1 MNFYVTLPS
10 NASMQ
15 TYPENK
21 QSSFT
26 TILKNPLDLSERYE
40 VALVEMSYTHSII
53 NEVGTVIVF
62 KDNNAIFGFPISVTE
77 NTDFIQFIDLLNQE
91 IFESFLKI
99 DSSGSKNI
107 KDYNNKLPFIEGH
120 KEPGFFK
127 INVPASMKIKFSG
140 KISAILG
147 VESTY
152 DENNSKNKIF
162 PANDHHIHVI
172 DSFLIYV
179 DIVEDQVYGD
189 SMSSIIRAVIPKG
202 NKGERV
208 SILYDN
214 PHYVNLKKTSF
225 NSIHINIRDS
235 AGELIKF
242 SNLLGKVIL
251 KLHFRI
257 KK

>member
-1 MNFYVTLPS
+1 MSFYITLPS
-10 NASMQ
+10 NASEKD
-15 TYPENK
+15 YPNNTK
-21 QSSFT
+21 THFKT
-26 TILKNPLDLSERYE
+26 KLKNAKYLDGTYE

-53 NEVGTVIVF
+53 NEVGTVVVY
-62 KDNNAIFGFPISVTE
+62 KDNKAIFGFPISVTE

-99 DSSGSKNI
+99 DSTGSKNI
-107 KDYNNKLPFIEGH
+107 KDYNGKLPFIEGH

-127 INVPASMKIKFSG
+127 INVPGSMKIKFSG

-147 VESTY
+147 VESAY
-152 DENNSKNKIF
+152 DEHNSKNKIF
-162 PANDHHIHVI
+162 PANDHPIHVI